1 VTVDTAVTAAGLVIT
16 TVAAVGGDETWLRLA
31 GEADLSDFGA
41 VQHALAASVA
51 AAGDVH
57 MDLAALDFA
66 DVAITRLLAETAA
79 ELAPRRRLVL
89 HQPSR
94 SLRRLLQ
101 MCWPGQDGLEL
112 RTAE

>member
-1 VTVDTAVTAAGLVIT
+1 VTADLALMPDGLVIT
-16 TVAAVGGDETWLRLA
+16 TVAAGDGETWLRLA
-31 GEADLSDFGA
+31 GEADISDVGA
-41 VQHALAASVA
+41 LQHALAAPVA

-79 ELAPRRRLVL
+79 ALEPRRRLVL

-101 MCWPGQDGLEL
+101 MCWPGQAGLVFAPL
-112 RTAE
+112 N